1 MEALENRIEV
11 FLLFACMMS
20 EDVCHRHYKILAE
33 KFMGFLQVHN
43 STNIPKTF
51 KIHTVYLITM
61 LCFVNSEDF
70 S

>member
-1 MEALENRIEV
+1 MIEV
-11 FLLFACMMS
+11 FLLLVCMVS

-33 KFMGFLQVHN
+33 KFRGFLQVRN
-43 STNIPKTF
+43 SPNIPKTF
-51 KIHTVYLITM
+51 KIHTICSVTM